1 MITRGG
7 HPVVGLEG
15 VPCPSNPP
23 PPAGYVIWK
32 GPVPT
37 PLTQWAMDLRDNI
50 RKYPFGTT
58 WTIEYGG
65 ETVLARHDHHEWTYR
80 NGVLVTG
87 ICISGVTLYRQRP
100 QPGVNGLGAADVTD
114 PATALP
120 DPELALY
127 SISSTQPPE
136 HTDWGLVLVCAAA
149 LATVAGG
156 FVWGIRAA
164 GAPS

>member
-1 MITRGG
+1 MISLGG
-7 HPVVGLEG
+7 HPVVGFAG
-15 VPCPSNPP
+15 APCPSNPP

-87 ICISGVTLYRQRP
+87 LCLSGVTLYRQRP
-100 QPGVNGLGAADVTD
+100 QSGVTGLGAADVTD
-114 PATALP
+114 PATAAP

-127 SISSTQPPE
+127 SVSATQPPE
-136 HTDWGLVLVCAAA
+136 HTDWPLVLVCAAA

-156 FVWGIRAA
+156 FVGMIRAA